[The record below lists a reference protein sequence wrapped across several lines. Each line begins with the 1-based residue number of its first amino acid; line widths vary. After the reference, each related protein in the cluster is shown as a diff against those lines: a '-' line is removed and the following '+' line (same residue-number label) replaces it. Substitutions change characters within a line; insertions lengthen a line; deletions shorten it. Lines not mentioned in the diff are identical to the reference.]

1 MNSWIIY
8 FALLVFSIIVLWM
21 LMTAFRYENKAYV
34 PVNTNP
40 VTLFFLIGVIVAI
53 TQVII
58 SFWHLK
64 WCVSLAVLVGSIVCG
79 VILMFLTSPILFNY
93 QRYGFGRAWRLG
105 ILGVLT
111 FGVLS
116 FIKLFAV

>member
-8 FALLVFSIIVLWM
+8 FALLVYSTIVLWM

-34 PVNTNP
+34 PINTTP
-40 VTLFFLIGVIVAI
+40 VTLFFMLGAIVTI

-64 WCVSLAVLVGSIVCG
+64 WWVSLAVLVGSIVCG
-79 VILMFLTSPILFNY
+79 VILMFVTSPLLFNY
-93 QRYGFGRAWRLG
+93 QRYGFGRAWWLG
-105 ILGVLT
+105 IFGVLT